1 MQTITDITNGY
12 NVESFGG
19 YCAKSKEVIFRFP
32 LFEVHIFSDGS
43 VEIRPVFSPDAD
55 VSVEARKSVWFKS
68 HYEFGETLSGVNSQ
82 PDYTKLAY
90 DNQDEFTEQFANAEH
105 AALHIWIDTMRE
117 HPLTQTPATT
127 QLASAIA
134 TALLNIDE
142 ATHAEFEELFVT
154 NIQLLANGVQ
164 PTSDIHETLN
174 AVASA
179 LDLHPGAAVV
189 SALSFVN
196 FLRGY
201 LRKEFN
207 NGQS

>member
-1 MQTITDITNGY
+1 MQTATESTNGY
-12 NVESFGG
+12 NVETFNG
-19 YCAKSKEVIFRFP
+19 YCDKSKEVIFRFP
-32 LFEVHIFSDGS
+32 LFEAHIFSDGS
-43 VEIRPVFSPDAD
+43 IEMRPVFSPAAD
-55 VSVEARKSVWFKS
+55 VSAEARKSIWFKS
-68 HYEFGETLSGVNSQ
+68 HFEFGETLSGASSQ
-82 PDYTKLAY
+82 PDYSNLAY
-90 DNQDEFTEQFANAEH
+90 DNQDEFTERFANAEH
-105 AALHIWIDTMRE
+105 AALHIWIDTMRQ

-127 QLASAIA
+127 RFASALASA
-134 TALLNIDE
+134 LLDIDE

-164 PTSDIHETLN
+164 PTSDIHEALN

-201 LRKEFN
+201 LRTAF